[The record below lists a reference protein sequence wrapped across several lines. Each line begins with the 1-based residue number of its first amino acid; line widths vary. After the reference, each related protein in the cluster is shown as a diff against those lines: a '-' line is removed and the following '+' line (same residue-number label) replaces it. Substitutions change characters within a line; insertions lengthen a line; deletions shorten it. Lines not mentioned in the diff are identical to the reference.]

1 MVKGSASKCSQLR
14 QPVTS
19 KLYEA
24 CKMLSKEA
32 YKIYVVE
39 DDAMLADEIG
49 RLLMKWG
56 YEVWVA
62 ERFDNILEE
71 FLTIKPQVVLM
82 DVNIP
87 YFDGF
92 YWCKRI
98 REFSA
103 VPIIYISSRDSSMDV
118 IMAMNNGGDDY
129 LTKPFDN
136 AVLVAKL
143 QAVIR
148 RAYEYSIQEPLVLSH
163 RGLTLNVAEA
173 TAVYNQHKCE
183 LTKNELKILK
193 LLMEN
198 QGKIVSREALMRS
211 LWDDEIYVNEN
222 TLTVN
227 VNRVRLKLEE
237 LGLQSFITTKKGM
250 GYVIL

>member
-1 MVKGSASKCSQLR
+1 MI
-14 QPVTS
+14 
-19 KLYEA
+19 
-24 CKMLSKEA
+24 SKEP

-39 DDAMLADEIG
+39 DDAMLADEIC

-62 ERFDNILEE
+62 QSFDNILEE
-71 FLTIKPQVVLM
+71 FLAIKPQVVLM
-82 DVNIP
+82 DINIP
-87 YFDGF
+87 CCDGF

-98 REFSA
+98 RDVSA

-148 RAYEYSIQEPLVLSH
+148 RAYEYSIQQPHVLH
-163 RGLTLNVAEA
+163 HQGLTLDVGKA

-211 LWDDEIYVNEN
+211 LWDDEIYVNDN

-227 VNRVRLKLEE
+227 VNRLRLKLEE

-250 GYVIL
+250 GYGVL

>member
-1 MVKGSASKCSQLR
+1 MR
-14 QPVTS
+14 T
-19 KLYEA
+19 
-24 CKMLSKEA
+24 KEQ
-32 YKIYVVE
+32 YRVYLVE
-39 DDAMLADEIG
+39 DDGMLAEEIV

-56 YEVWVA
+56 YDVRTA
-62 ERFDNILEE
+62 KMYDHILDE
-71 FLTIKPQVVLM
+71 FLAVKPHVVLM

-87 YFDGF
+87 SFDGF
-92 YWCKRI
+92 HWCKKI
-98 REFSA
+98 REISS
-103 VPIIYISSRDSSMDV
+103 VPIIYISSRDSSMDL
-118 IMAMNNGGDDY
+118 IMGMNTGGDDY

-143 QAVIR
+143 QAIIR
-148 RAYEYSIQEPLVLSH
+148 RTYEYSFQRSHVL
-163 RGLTLNVAEA
+163 RYQGLTVHVEEAVAS
-173 TAVYNQHKCE
+173 YHNKKCE

-198 QGKIVSREALMRS
+198 QGKVITRQALMRS

-237 LGLQSFITTKKGM
+237 LGLESFIITKRGM

>member
-1 MVKGSASKCSQLR
+1 MIA
-14 QPVTS
+14 
-19 KLYEA
+19 
-24 CKMLSKEA
+24 KEQ
-32 YKIYVVE
+32 YRIYVVE
-39 DDAMLADEIG
+39 DDGMLADEIY

-56 YEVWVA
+56 YEVRIA
-62 ERFDNILEE
+62 EMFDNILDE
-71 FLTIKPQVVLM
+71 FLTVQPHAVLM
-82 DVNIP
+82 DVNIAH
-87 YFDGF
+87 FDGF
-92 YWCKRI
+92 HWCKKI
-98 REFSA
+98 RDISA
-103 VPIIYISSRDSSMDV
+103 VPIIFISSRDSSMDV
-118 IMAMNNGGDDY
+118 IMGMNNGGDDY
-129 LTKPFDN
+129 MTKPFDN

-148 RAYEYSIQEPLVLSH
+148 RAYEYSFHESDVLRY
-163 RGLTLNVAEA
+163 RGFSVHLEDA
-173 TAVYNQHKCE
+173 TAVYDNKKCE
-183 LTKNELKILK
+183 LTNNELKILR

-198 QGKIVSREALMRS
+198 QGKIVTREALMRG